1 MSWDVTSAV
10 LFAAALHAAWN
21 ALVRADPDP
30 VRGTARV
37 VIGAAIAA
45 APVLAFLPLPAPAS
59 WPYLAASAAVH
70 VGYFVLVALA
80 YRSGDLSLV
89 YPLMRGGAPL
99 LTALVAATILGE
111 PLNGGGWV
119 GVLLIGGGVL
129 LMASDA
135 RAGRGAGSR
144 PVVLALLTAGVV
156 ALYTVVDGLGARRS
170 GTPLSYTGWMLVL
183 TALALAPVV
192 RAAAPSPVTPAGPG
206 ALRLGLVG
214 GACTFGSY
222 AIALWAM
229 TRAPIPLVAALR
241 ETSVVFATLI
251 AALLLRER
259 VSRVRWA
266 AVGVI
271 AVGTIAIKL
280 S

>member
-1 MSWDVTSAV
+1 VSWDVTLVV
-10 LFAAALHAAWN
+10 LFGAALHAAWN
-21 ALVRADPDP
+21 ALVRAGSDP
-30 VRGTARV
+30 VRGTAIV
-37 VIGAAIAA
+37 VFGAAVAA
-45 APVLAFLPLPAPAS
+45 APVLVLLPVPAPAS

-70 VGYFVLVALA
+70 VVYFVLVALA
-80 YRSGDLSLV
+80 YKAGDLSLV

-99 LTALVAATILGE
+99 MTALAATSLGE
-111 PLNGGGWV
+111 PLTGWGWA
-119 GVLLIGGGVL
+119 GVVLIGGGVL
-129 LMASDA
+129 LMACDT
-135 RAGRGAGSR
+135 RAGRGGGPR
-144 PVVLALLTAGVV
+144 PVLLALLTAGVV
-156 ALYTVVDGLGARRS
+156 SLYTVVDGLGARSS
-170 GTPLSYTGWMLVL
+170 GSPLSYTGWMLVF
-183 TALALAPVV
+183 TALALLPVV
-192 RAAAPSPVTPAGPG
+192 RATAPVTATPPVRGRQRWG
-206 ALRLGLVG
+206 VVG

-251 AALLLRER
+251 AVLLLRER

-271 AVGTIAIKL
+271 AAGTVAIKL